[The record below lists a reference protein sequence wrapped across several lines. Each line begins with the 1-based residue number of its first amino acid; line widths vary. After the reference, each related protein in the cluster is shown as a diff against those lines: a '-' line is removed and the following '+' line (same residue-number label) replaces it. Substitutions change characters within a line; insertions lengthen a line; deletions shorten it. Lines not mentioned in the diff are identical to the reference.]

1 MDRDFRSDLRSFVAT
16 VVEPLCAARADD
28 LSLEVDIPT
37 RLECPPNRDMFATLL
52 RQLVLES
59 LGSMPSGGEIT
70 ITACQS
76 GSMIELEIAD
86 TREMQQA
93 LRSLP
98 LAARQMG
105 AELTWYACPQGG
117 NAVTIRWN
125 KQYRAGR
132 RAA

>member
-1 MDRDFRSDLRSFVAT
+1 MDRDSLSDLRSFVAT
-16 VVEPLCAARADD
+16 VVEPLFAARADD
-28 LSLEVDIPT
+28 LSLEVDVPA
-37 RLECPPNRDMFATLL
+37 RLECPPHQDIFATLL

-59 LGSMPSGGEIT
+59 LGAMPTGGEIT
-70 ITACQS
+70 ITACQT
-76 GSMIELEIAD
+76 GSLVELEIAD

-93 LRSLP
+93 PRSLP

-117 NAVTIRWN
+117 NAVTIRWH